1 MLTKNIKLLSV
12 LLTLCLGLLANTAN
26 ASLITETWEIEINSP
41 SGDYGLFSVG
51 DTFELTGIYDNE
63 GTYMDYVQEG
73 RLCLSDSATTG
84 VACDLENF
92 ADDGWHV
99 FSNALIAMTTLF
111 DTAQVV
117 LDGNTLIN
125 PGYFESSTFISN
137 IDGTKAFFSYNNSVF
152 MQVFIQ
158 GVNDSDFLA
167 QLYYQDANGTQR
179 FSTLAGTVVSRS
191 VTAVSE
197 PGTLAIFSLALISL
211 VYRRVRKH

>member
-12 LLTLCLGLLANTAN
+12 LLTLCLGLLVNTAN
-26 ASLITETWEIEINSP
+26 ASLITETWEIEINSA

-51 DTFELTGIYDNE
+51 DTLELTGIYDNE
-63 GTYMDYVQEG
+63 GTYMDFVDFG
-73 RLCLSDSATTG
+73 RICLSDSATTG
-84 VACDLENF
+84 VACDEENF
-92 ADDGWHV
+92 ADDGWNV
-99 FSNALIAMTTLF
+99 LSNALIAMTTLF

-125 PGYFESSTFISN
+125 PGLFESSTFLSN
-137 IDGTKAFFSYNNSVF
+137 ISGLAAFISYNNSVL
-152 MQVFIQ
+152 MQAVIE
-158 GVNDSDFLA
+158 GVNVSEFVA
-167 QLYYQDANGTQR
+167 QLYYQDANGTPVASS
-179 FSTLAGTVVSRS
+179 FSGTVVSRS

>member
-26 ASLITETWEIEINSP
+26 ASLITETWEIEINSA
-41 SGDYGLFSVG
+41 SGDYGLSSVG

-63 GTYMDYVQEG
+63 GTYFDFVEG
-73 RLCLSDSATTG
+73 GRFCLSDSATTG
-84 VACDLENF
+84 VACDFENL
-92 ADDGWHV
+92 ADEGWNV

-125 PGYFESSTFISN
+125 PEFLESSTFLSN
-137 IDGTKAFFSYNNSVF
+137 INSTKGFISYNNSVL
-152 MQVFIQ
+152 MQALIF
-158 GVNDSDFLA
+158 GVNASDFGA

-179 FSTLAGTVVSRS
+179 TSTLTGTVVSRS